1 MKACVDRTGTLMG
14 LEKTLEEAIDRPETR
29 GILLL
34 TCDKNSYDPRDIG
47 AALGRLRVPVVGA
60 LFPSVFD
67 GIDLLERGTVA
78 VSLPAAPEIFAFG
91 GDDSDE
97 EELRNSLIKSGLEPH
112 STMLVFVDGLALNA
126 GAVLDAIFD
135 VFGLETSYLGGGA
148 GSLTLRRRPCLL
160 TNDGMRQ
167 GGAVIAA
174 IDLKCGIGVAHGHRK
189 VEGPHQI
196 TSASGHVVR
205 SIDWRPAAT
214 CFKELVGPH
223 LLPGDDDSG
232 GVVSRNFCL
241 ALNRMDGD
249 FVVREAVR
257 VRDDNSLEF
266 PTRMQEHELV
276 DIVKADREEMLK
288 APAAAKKEAERN
300 LGGRPGTNLFFT
312 CCARQ
317 MFLGPDFAKEIE
329 GLKRGAG
336 PVFGAVTVGGEIA
349 NNGDSYLDYYNRTCV
364 VGAFE
369 V

>member
-1 MKACVDRTGTLMG
+1 MKAYVDRTGTLVG
-14 LEKTLEEAIDRPETR
+14 LEKVLEEASDRPETR
-29 GILLL
+29 GVLLM
-34 TCDKNSYDPRDIG
+34 TCDKNNYDPRDV
-47 AALGRLRVPVVGA
+47 AAVVADLRVTVVGA

-67 GIDLLERGTVA
+67 GADLLERGTVA
-78 VSLPAAPEIFAFG
+78 VSLPVVPKVLAFG
-91 GDDSDE
+91 GDDSDDE
-97 EELRNSLIKSGLEPH
+97 EMRDSLIQSGLEPH
-112 STMLVFVDGLALNA
+112 STMLVFADGLASNA
-126 GAVLDAIFD
+126 GAVLDALFD

-148 GSLTLRRRPCLL
+148 GSLTLRRRPCLI

-167 GGAVIAA
+167 GGAVVAA
-174 IDLKCGIGVAHGHRK
+174 LDLECGIGLAHGHRK

-214 CFKELVGPH
+214 CFKELVRPH

-249 FVVREAVR
+249 FVLREAVR
-257 VRDDNSLEF
+257 VGDDDSLEF
-266 PTRMQEHELV
+266 PAQMQEGELV
-276 DIVKADREEMLK
+276 DIVRADREGMLK
-288 APAAAKKEAERN
+288 APAEAIKEAERR

-317 MFLGPDFAKEIE
+317 LFLGADFAKEIAE
-329 GLKRGAG
+329 LKRGAV